1 MADKDEKAK
10 KVTVEAIK
18 WHTNAGE
25 AYDIGDT
32 YDVDEDAAASLAING
47 FAIRTDRVE
56 VAKKAEKDAKKA
68 EKDKK

>member
-1 MADKDEKAK
+1 MSDKPK

-32 YDVDEDAAASLAING
+32 YEVDEEAAAGLAIQG
-47 FAIRTDRVE
+47 MAIRTDRVAE
-56 VAKKAEKDAKKA
+56 AKKAEKDAKKA